1 MKEYR
6 QKEHRGFEQMKKNT
20 VTAIIGVLI
29 FALTFRYA
37 QAFSQG
43 VTVGLKNCAAVIIP
57 SLFPFMA
64 AASFLGYAEL
74 PQGLKRIV
82 SPITRLLFGQPPE
95 SLAAIISGFFGGYP
109 SGAKAAVSLYESGKI
124 SREDAGRL
132 TLFCVN
138 GGAGFCVNAVGTV
151 LLGSEKAGQV
161 IFASMCIAAIITG
174 IMTRKGRVSVP
185 DSYETSDKNFSQI
198 FVDSVASASKGIL
211 TVCAYTALFSG
222 VLSVISQFGL
232 GRESVSFVA
241 CLLEVASGCAEIAGE
256 APIPVIASVCAFG
269 GICVHMQIFSVA
281 DKLGIS
287 IVRFYFFRVIHS
299 LLSGIICALLL
310 KVFPVVCETSVSFSD
325 NAAAWS
331 FSAPAA
337 ISLILLASML
347 ILELDKE
354 RKIC

>member
-1 MKEYR
+1 
-6 QKEHRGFEQMKKNT
+6 MKKNT
-20 VTAIIGVLI
+20 VTAAVGVMI

-43 VTVGLKNCAAVIIP
+43 VTVGLRNCAAVIIP

-64 AASFLGYAEL
+64 AASFLGSAEL
-74 PQGLKRIV
+74 PQGVRRIL
-82 SPITRLLFGQPPE
+82 SPVTRLLFGQPPE
-95 SLAAIISGFFGGYP
+95 SLAAVLSGLLGGYP
-109 SGAKAAVSLYESGKI
+109 SGARAAVSLYEGRKI
-124 SREDAGRL
+124 GREDAGRL

-161 IFASMCIAAIITG
+161 IFLSMCIAALITG
-174 IMTRKGRVSVP
+174 VMTRKGEVSIP
-185 DSYETSDKNFSQI
+185 DSVNTSGKDFSRV

-232 GRESVSFVA
+232 GRDTVSLIA
-241 CLLEVASGCAEIAGE
+241 CLLEVTSGCAEIAGNV
-256 APIPVIASVCAFG
+256 PIPIVASVCAFG
-269 GICVHMQIFSVA
+269 GICVHMQIFAVA

-299 LLSGIICALLL
+299 LLSGVICALLL
-310 KVFPVVCETSVSFSD
+310 RVFPVVCETSVSFSD

-337 ISLILLASML
+337 ISLTLLASML
-347 ILELDKE
+347 ILELDKD